1 MSDPSR
7 ALHFVGKLDRR
18 QDALILNQQEQVA
31 LHDRL
36 LLGRDAALHGRL
48 YSVKPV
54 RLASAIAPNTRGV
67 DGKHM
72 VMPKN

>member
-1 MSDPSR
+1 MTSLPA
-7 ALHFVGKLDRR
+7 ALNYIGWNDRKES
-18 QDALILNQQEQVA
+18 ALILNQQEQVA

-36 LLGRDAALHGRL
+36 LIGRDSALHSRL
-48 YSVKPV
+48 YNEKTV
-54 RLASAIAPNTRGV
+54 RLASALAPNTRGV